1 MQGGKGRRLEVEKVS
16 VTKGVVRCDSKLTF
30 LVFSMTE
37 KLTHE
42 ELEQRVRELE
52 EEVRTLVSSNEDKQ
66 KNLEERIEFER
77 GLRER
82 IWKEMEQELEFER
95 LLSEISATFANIP
108 AREVDGEIKDILR
121 RVGEMFGLER
131 GSVMQ
136 FSKDLGQ
143 IQATHSW
150 AMEGLPEFFDLSED
164 GMFLV
169 NQHLPWVARKLSR
182 QETVVF
188 SDIEDFPREADK
200 DKQTFRKFGI
210 RSGIAIPHFLEGS
223 FLFTVTFGSTRS
235 GRTWPDDLIH
245 RLRRLGEIF
254 SNAILRKNADEEIQ
268 KAFSEIRELKDRL
281 QEENVLLLEEI
292 KTIRKHPEIIGES
305 DAIKKVL
312 SKVEQVARRNTTVLI
327 LGETGTG
334 KELVARA
341 IHGFGIRKNRPMVT
355 VNCAAL
361 PPTLVEAELFGREKG
376 AYTGALTRQVGRFEI
391 ADGSTIF
398 LDEIGELPME
408 IQVKLLRVLE
418 RGEFERLGSSKTLSV
433 DVRVIAATNRDLQ
446 KAIGEGRFR
455 EDLYYRLN
463 VFPIQIPPLRERPE
477 DILQLTW
484 AFIREFSHAMGKQ
497 IDSISRSGLKAMQEY
512 PWPGNIRELKN
523 LIERAMIESRGKTL
537 MVNLPERR
545 NDRASHSRPLSL
557 EEMERRHIQEVLE
570 KTKWRIRGRNCAAEI
585 LGLNPSTLYARMK
598 KLGLERSEEPSK
610 S

>member
-1 MQGGKGRRLEVEKVS
+1 
-16 VTKGVVRCDSKLTF
+16 
-30 LVFSMTE
+30 MTE
-37 KLTHE
+37 KHNFE
-42 ELEQRVRELE
+42 EMEQRIRQLE

-66 KNLEERIEFER
+66 HKLEERIGFER

-82 IWKEMEQELEFER
+82 IWKEMEQELEFEK

-108 AREVDGEIKDILR
+108 AREVDREIKDSLR

-131 GSVMQ
+131 GSIMQ

-150 AMEGLPEFFDLSED
+150 ATVGLPEFFDLSED
-164 GMFLV
+164 GTFIV
-169 NQHLPWVARKLSR
+169 NQHFPWVAEKMSR
-182 QETVVF
+182 RETVVF
-188 SDIEDFPREADK
+188 SDIQDFPGEAEK
-200 DKQTFRKFGI
+200 DKRTFQKFEI
-210 RSGIAIPHFLEGS
+210 RSGIAIPYFVEGS
-223 FLFTVTFGSTRS
+223 FLFTVTFGSTRP
-235 GRTWPDDLIH
+235 GHTWPDDLVH

-281 QEENVLLLEEI
+281 QEENVLLLKEI
-292 KTIRKHPEIIGES
+292 KTIRKHPEIVGES
-305 DAIKKVL
+305 SAIKKVL
-312 SKVEQVARRNTTVLI
+312 ARVEQVAQQNTTALI

-341 IHGFGIRKNRPMVT
+341 IHGFSARKNRPMVT

-361 PPTLVEAELFGREKG
+361 PATLVEAELFGREKG

-398 LDEIGELPME
+398 LDEIGELPPE

-484 AFIREFSHAMGKQ
+484 VFIKEFSHAMGKQ

-537 MVNLPERR
+537 TVNLPERH
-545 NDRASHSRPLSL
+545 DDKPSHTRLLSL
-557 EEMERRHIQEVLE
+557 EELERRHIQEILE
-570 KTKWRIRGRNCAAEI
+570 KTKWRIRGRNGAAEI

-598 KLGLERSEEPSK
+598 KLGLERSEES
-610 S
+610 SISR